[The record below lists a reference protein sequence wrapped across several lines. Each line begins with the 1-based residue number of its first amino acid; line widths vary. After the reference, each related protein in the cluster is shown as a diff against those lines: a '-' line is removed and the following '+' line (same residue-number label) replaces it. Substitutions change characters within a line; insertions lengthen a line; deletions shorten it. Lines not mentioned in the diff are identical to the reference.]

1 VIRINLLPVDLRRG
15 SSIPTKVLA
24 AAFAAALA
32 VSGAIGWFGIV
43 YFGDLGNAEQAL
55 LDVEAKLE
63 ERNKRVAYHD
73 KLESNRKDYATRV
86 QTIQDI
92 GKSRRLWSKFLDELI
107 DVTNNNG
114 DTERHLAWFG
124 GLAVKG
130 DLKKGPTVSMPA
142 MVQDEDKARLA
153 NFHDDLEAA
162 PFWKELSFKS
172 DPSYKTVQTLDRVPP
187 LSMSFPLTLQFAP
200 RTSEPAKP
208 KTPAAPAAPPKTPA
222 NK

>member
-1 VIRINLLPVDLRRG
+1 MIRINLLPVDLRRG

-55 LDVEAKLE
+55 LDVEAKLD

-114 DTERHLAWFG
+114 DTERHLAWFAG
-124 GLAVKG
+124 MTVKATSRRG
-130 DLKKGPTVSMPA
+130 RRSRCRPRCRTTTRLVSPTSTTIS
-142 MVQDEDKARLA
+142 KHRR
-153 NFHDDLEAA
+153 
-162 PFWKELSFKS
+162 SGRS
-172 DPSYKTVQTLDRVPP
+172 
-187 LSMSFPLTLQFAP
+187 
-200 RTSEPAKP
+200 
-208 KTPAAPAAPPKTPA
+208 
-222 NK
+222 